1 MGVAHLH
8 HVAGPERQRD
18 GVGAVLGRDHP
29 RMDGLER
36 GHGGVD
42 FLLPLQERPPRI
54 PAAARTP
61 AAATPGF
68 ALPAPSG
75 RWRDGLRSSAN
86 RDRVPEIR
94 EKCELHHSSWAGR
107 PGPMGGE
114 QAFGPPPRAGFG
126 EVMVPVYIAQSAL
139 DAQLVRDLLT
149 GAGIHAH
156 VFGPNV
162 AGAIPEVPG
171 TGLIR
176 VVVEEAEA
184 EQAQALIRDWESAP
198 DEAEVEAAA
207 LDAADGT
214 ADLRL
219 PDDEAIELDLLADP
233 DDLLSLDGTD

>member
-1 MGVAHLH
+1 
-8 HVAGPERQRD
+8 
-18 GVGAVLGRDHP
+18 
-29 RMDGLER
+29 
-36 GHGGVD
+36 
-42 FLLPLQERPPRI
+42 
-54 PAAARTP
+54 
-61 AAATPGF
+61 
-68 ALPAPSG
+68 
-75 RWRDGLRSSAN
+75 
-86 RDRVPEIR
+86 
-94 EKCELHHSSWAGR
+94 
-107 PGPMGGE
+107 
-114 QAFGPPPRAGFG
+114 
-126 EVMVPVYIAQSAL
+126 MVPVYIAQSAL